1 MTLED
6 IKTWLQDIVKSPA
19 YYTGSIDTSKD
30 NCIGIYEIEGP
41 KPEMAIGGLQNKGYG
56 IKPISFLIHWGK
68 YAPAAELK
76 AQELYDALY
85 GNPHNAVI
93 GGQRVIQFDM
103 RQPAPVSLDTD
114 DNGIFEYVVQTN
126 IYYERR

>member
-6 IKTWLQDIVKSPA
+6 IKAWLQTVVKSPA
-19 YYTGSIDTSKD
+19 YYTGAIDTAQP
-30 NCIGIYEIEGP
+30 NCIGIFAIEGP
-41 KPEMAIGGLQNKGYG
+41 KPSMAIGGLSNKGYG
-56 IKPISFLIHWGK
+56 IKAISFLIHWGK

-76 AQELYDALY
+76 AQEVYDALY

-103 RQPAPVSLDTD
+103 RQPGPVSIDTD
-114 DNGIFEYVVQTN
+114 ENGIFEYVVQTN
-126 IYYERR
+126 IYYERA

>member
-6 IKTWLQDIVKSPA
+6 IKAWLQTIVKSPQ
-19 YYTGSIDTSKD
+19 YYTGRIDTSQD
-30 NCIGIYEIEGP
+30 NCIGIFEIEGP
-41 KPEMAIGGLQNKGYG
+41 KPTMAIGGLPNKGYA
-56 IKPISFLIHWGK
+56 IKSISFLIHWGK

-76 AQELYDALY
+76 AQEVYDALY

-103 RQPAPVSLDTD
+103 RQPGPVSIDTD
-114 DNGIFEYVVQTN
+114 ENGIFEYVVQTN
-126 IYYERR
+126 IYYERA